1 MARNTRNTLKRIQV
15 PDIVPKTC
23 EKIEADIHQLILLY
37 EIQSV

>member
-1 MARNTRNTLKRIQV
+1 MAQNTRNILKRIQV

-23 EKIEADIHQLILLY
+23 EKIVQAIHQLILLY